1 MALRFSNTLSFIVL
15 CALLTPGVSQ
25 WWPWGKP
32 ATLAPPEIVT
42 TQPPETAAT
51 PQTLEIATE
60 HPIAPM
66 KPQSPGTAT
75 KHPIRSV
82 TTRATETATMQP
94 TATETTRS
102 PSTATMQPIATE
114 ITQSPAIMQP
124 TEMETTQSPSTATMQ
139 PATTE
144 TIEQLPTA
152 TMQPIAT
159 EITQSPATMQP
170 TEMETTQSPS
180 TATMQPATTETIE
193 QLPTA
198 TMQPIATEITQSP
211 ATMQPTE
218 METTQSPPTATMQPI
233 ATEITQS
240 PAIMQ
245 PTEMETTQSPSTAT
259 MQPAT
264 TETIEHL
271 PTATMQPIATEKTQ
285 SPATM
290 QPTEMETTQS
300 SPTATM
306 QPTEMETTQSPPTAT
321 MQPIATEKTQS
332 PATMQPTEMETAQSP
347 PTATMQPIATEIIQS
362 PATMQPTE
370 METTQSP
377 LPATMQ
383 PIEVTTDQPTAD
395 ASTQP
400 DEATLSQPTEIATM
414 QPIGTTQPA
423 DIATTQPINAIAAP
437 TTEITTMQPTESE
450 ATQPAN
456 MTAVQA
462 AATPGTQ
469 PTEAAATLGKVSNV
483 TESSAPSTSLV
494 ATSIQHVPGTTETP
508 VYTTPDLS
516 KEGTSHAWGTE
527 GQDMSPFPSSA
538 STLIGKVTT
547 PAPEDEAP
555 TTPGNGLHQE
565 INLLQ
570 LISERTP
577 YTSKVEGV
585 DGGFGI
591 AFEPGF
597 TPTPVPARTLFPEP
611 FYRDFSIAATLQQ
624 NDRRGGV
631 VFAVVDP
638 TETVIHLGL
647 KLSAVEEGQQVVVL
661 YYTPPGSWWSNKAA
675 SFVVSA
681 PRTKRWSRL
690 GISVD
695 GNTVTLHQQ
704 CQRPQRLK
712 LKRSSEPL
720 EFDLGSK
727 IFIANAKPLD
737 PDKYTGAIQHL
748 SITPDPKDAENV
760 RNVDCDDSAVDDEDN
775 EDVFTASGQS
785 EITDPDIKF
794 TPSQSS
800 TFRLSEVTPDE
811 TFMVSSGDDMTT
823 SLPIKDIEDTTERET
838 GDKVPVTKGDEGE
851 VIPCTCPVRPG
862 PPGSK
867 GDTGPRGQ
875 PGLSGE
881 VGRAGPPGPVGPPG
895 EPGLPGESGLP
906 GQPGLPGPPG
916 SKKTSGWFGAADE
929 EELGIPGLPGLDG
942 NPGQQGLPGYPGS
955 RGSPGPMGPKGD
967 PGEPGPR
974 GEAGYQGYPGVGV
987 PGDKGGKGDLGLR
1000 GEQGYSG
1007 SPGFPGITGPPGEPG
1022 ICEQDCECPS
1032 GPQGPAGPP
1041 GPPGPTHQSFIP
1053 SYDQGAPGLK
1063 GEKGD
1068 PCDNSGVPGTP
1079 GIPGIPGSPGP
1090 PGMPGPI
1097 YYNRIFPVP
1106 PRPHCKMPVNY
1117 EKEIDFPSIGS
1128 PDSQG
1133 PKINNNPFD
1142 SSLKSH
1148 AFKNVEL
1155 MLNAA
1160 PVIPEGSLVYVTEG
1174 SKVFIRLPN
1183 GWSKLCLED
1192 FFPGIASDDPAVEV
1206 ADIAPSPVPS
1216 NIIHQGSVL
1225 HLVAL
1230 NTPVTG
1236 GIDGIRGVD
1245 LQCFQQAQEA
1255 GLQGTFRAFLTSRT
1269 QDLISIVK
1277 RSERASM
1284 PVANLKGEVLFYNWN
1299 SLFTGSG
1306 ARFNPKVPIYSFRG
1320 QNVMTDASWPRKLVW
1335 HGSNTRGIRAA
1346 DNYCN
1351 EWRGGYGAKGLATS
1365 LLNGKLLEQHS
1376 YSCIS
1381 SFIVLCIEN
1390 SVPHTGVAKINSY

>member
-1 MALRFSNTLSFIVL
+1 MALRFSNTLSFILL

-25 WWPWGKP
+25 WWLWPDLLGP
-32 ATLAPPEIVT
+32 AKTIPLAPPEIVT
-42 TQPPETAAT
+42 TQPPETAALQSVGAGT
-51 PQTLEIATE
+51 TQTLEIATE

-66 KPQSPGTAT
+66 ILQSPGTAT

-124 TEMETTQSPSTATMQ
+124 TEMETTQSPSSATMQ
-139 PATTE
+139 A
-144 TIEQLPTA
+144 
-152 TMQPIAT
+152 IAT

-193 QLPTA
+193 HLPTA
-198 TMQPIATEITQSP
+198 TMQTIATEITQSP

-218 METTQSPPTATMQPI
+218 METTRSPSTATMQPATTETIEHLPTATMHAI

-245 PTEMETTQSPSTAT
+245 PTEMETTQSP
-259 MQPAT
+259 
-264 TETIEHL
+264 
-271 PTATMQPIATEKTQ
+271 
-285 SPATM
+285 
-290 QPTEMETTQS
+290 
-300 SPTATM
+300 
-306 QPTEMETTQSPPTAT
+306 
-321 MQPIATEKTQS
+321 
-332 PATMQPTEMETAQSP
+332 
-347 PTATMQPIATEIIQS
+347 
-362 PATMQPTE
+362 
-370 METTQSP
+370 

-383 PIEVTTDQPTAD
+383 PIEVITDQPTAD
-395 ASTQP
+395 ASMQP

-414 QPIGTTQPA
+414 QAIGTTQPA
-423 DIATTQPINAIAAP
+423 DIATTQPIDATAAP

-456 MTAVQA
+456 KTAVQA

-469 PTEAAATLGKVSNV
+469 PTEAAATLGKVGDIA
-483 TESSAPSTSLV
+483 ESSSPSASLV

-508 VYTTPDLS
+508 VYITPDLS
-516 KEGTSHAWGTE
+516 KEGTSHARGTE
-527 GQDMSPFPSSA
+527 GQDMSPFTSSA
-538 STLIGKVTT
+538 STLIGNVTT
-547 PAPEDEAP
+547 PAPEDKSS
-555 TTPGNGLHQE
+555 TTPGIGLHQE

-577 YTSKVEGV
+577 YTFKVEGV

-597 TPTPVPARTLFPEP
+597 TPTPVLATTLFPEP
-611 FYRDFSIAATLQQ
+611 FYRDFSIVATLQQ

-647 KLSAVEEGQQVVVL
+647 KLSAAENGQQFVVL
-661 YYTPPGSWWSNKAA
+661 YYTPPGSGLSNKAA
-675 SFVVSA
+675 SFRVSA

-704 CQRPQRLK
+704 CQNPKQLE

-720 EFDLGSK
+720 EFDPGSK
-727 IFIANAKPLD
+727 IFIANAEPLD
-737 PDKYTGAIQHL
+737 RDKYTGAIQHL
-748 SITPDPKDAENV
+748 SITPDPKDGENV
-760 RNVDCDDSAVDDEDN
+760 RDVDCDDSAVDDEDDEDD

-785 EITDPDIKF
+785 DVTDPDLKF

-823 SLPIKDIEDTTERET
+823 SLPIKDIEDATEPGVKT
-838 GDKVPVTKGDEGE
+838 GDSTTVSKGDEGE
-851 VIPCTCPVRPG
+851 VIPCTCPVMPG

-916 SKKTSGWFGAADE
+916 SKKTSGWFGTADE
-929 EELGIPGLPGLDG
+929 EELGIPGPPGLDG
-942 NPGQQGLPGYPGS
+942 NPGQPGLPGFPGS

-987 PGDKGGKGDLGLR
+987 PGDKGEKGDLGLR

-1007 SPGFPGITGPPGEPG
+1007 SPGFTGATGPPGEPG
-1022 ICEQDCECPS
+1022 VCEQDCECQP

-1041 GPPGPTHQSFIP
+1041 GPPGPTQQSFNP

-1063 GEKGD
+1063 GEKGES
-1068 PCDNSGVPGTP
+1068 CANYGLPGTP
-1079 GIPGIPGSPGP
+1079 GIPGFPGSPGP
-1090 PGMPGPI
+1090 PGMPGTI
-1097 YYNRIFPVP
+1097 YYNRIFPIP
-1106 PRPHCKMPVNY
+1106 PRPHCKMPVNH
-1117 EKEIDFPSIGS
+1117 EKEIDFASIGS

-1133 PKINNNPFD
+1133 PNINKNPFD

-1155 MLNAA
+1155 MLKAA

-1174 SKVFIRLPN
+1174 SKVFVRLPN

-1192 FFPGIASDDPAVEV
+1192 FFPGMASDDPAVSVEV

-1216 NIIHQGSVL
+1216 NVIHQGSVL

-1236 GIDGIRGVD
+1236 EIDGIRGVD

-1277 RSERASM
+1277 RSDRASM

-1365 LLNGKLLEQHS
+1365 LLNGKLLEQQS